1 MKKIDLH
8 THTNYSDGS
17 LEPRALVELAKQRN
31 LSAISIT
38 DHDTVDG
45 LEEALKYGN
54 ELGIEVIPGLEVST
68 DIDGEEVHLL
78 GYFIDHKDTEL
89 KKYLNFFKN
98 ERTERAKRI
107 LAKLAEMGVSLKL
120 KEVKNIAMNS
130 PICRPHIAKLMVDKG
145 IVTNFYA
152 AFQQY
157 IGDGA
162 PAAEKKIHVSPH
174 SAVKIINDAG
184 GLAFIAHPGN
194 MKEAT
199 LKRLIN
205 LGIDGIEVV
214 HPSHKRSQQKFYRGI
229 VNQYCLLES
238 GGSDYHGGMR
248 NDNGN
253 FGKYYTSVS
262 VLENIR
268 GMVQSKSSL
277 KGQ

>member
-1 MKKIDLH
+1 MKRIDLH
-8 THTNYSDGS
+8 THTTFSDGA
-17 LEPRALVELAKQRN
+17 LEPRALIEFAKKRS

-45 LEEALKYGN
+45 IDEAINRGKDLK
-54 ELGIEVIPGLEVST
+54 IEVIPGLEVST
-68 DIDGEEVHLL
+68 DIDGKEVHLL

-89 KKYLNFFKN
+89 KKYLNFFKT
-98 ERTERAKRI
+98 ERIERAKRI
-107 LAKLAEMGVSLKL
+107 LAKLAKMGVSLKL
-120 KEVKNIAMNS
+120 KDVKEIAMNS
-130 PICRPHIAKLMVDKG
+130 PICRPHIARLMVEKG
-145 IVTNFYA
+145 IVSNFFA

-162 PAAEKKIHVSPH
+162 PAAEKKIHVSPQ

-194 MKEAT
+194 MKETT
-199 LKRLIN
+199 LKSLIN

-238 GGSDYHGGMR
+238 GGSDFHGGMR
-248 NDNGN
+248 NDDENL
-253 FGKYYTSVS
+253 GKYYTSLTVM
-262 VLENIR
+262 ENIR

-277 KGQ
+277 KGH